1 MPIDTSRVQAIL
13 FDVDGTLS
21 DTDDIYQEKLYRIL
35 KKFRYFFP
43 GRDLS
48 KLARRMIMSLEAP
61 GNFLIGLPD
70 LVGFDDEIYAV
81 MDYFARKSRSRFK
94 EHRVIPGVP
103 EMLSELS
110 LSFPLGIVSA
120 RDERTTRLF
129 LDKSGLSNYFRCIA
143 TAQTCKH
150 TKPFPDPLL
159 WAAQELKVQPQNCL
173 MVGDTTVDI
182 RAGKAAGT
190 QTLGVLC
197 GFGEKMELEKIGADL
212 ILGSTSDLIN
222 IIKPGG

>member
-1 MPIDTSRVQAIL
+1 MSIDTSLIQGIL

-21 DTDDIYQEKLYRIL
+21 DTDDIFQEKLYRIL
-35 KKFRYFFP
+35 KTFRDFLP

-48 KLARRMIMSLEAP
+48 KLARRIIMSLEAP

-70 LVGFDDEIYAV
+70 LVGFDDEIYAI
-81 MDYFARKSRSRFK
+81 MDYLARKSHPRFK
-94 EHRVIPGVP
+94 EHRVISGVP

-110 LSFPLGIVSA
+110 LSFPLGVVSA

-129 LDKSGLSNYFRCIA
+129 LDNSGLSSYFQCIA

-159 WAAQELKVQPQNCL
+159 WAAQEMKVPPENCL

-197 GFGEKMELEKIGADL
+197 GFGEKMELEKIGADM
-212 ILGSTSDLIN
+212 ILGSTSDLMN
-222 IIKPGG
+222 IFKPGG